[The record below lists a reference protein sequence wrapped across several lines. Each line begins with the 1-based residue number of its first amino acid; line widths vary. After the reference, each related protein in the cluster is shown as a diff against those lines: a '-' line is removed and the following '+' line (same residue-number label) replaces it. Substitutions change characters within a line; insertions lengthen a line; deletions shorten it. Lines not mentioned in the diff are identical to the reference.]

1 MSAERRRRRPR
12 AAYWPDIAWAVFSL
26 VNLAVM
32 IAVPNWET
40 IPFHFIWVSLTLLY
54 GFRVWS
60 LGRTTLVLA
69 IVMASTVAPIAADA
83 ASGSQPAGELA
94 EVPLMAAMFLAMV
107 WHARRRVAALEEVER
122 VSETNARLLE
132 RERRFLQDAS
142 HALRTPITVALGHAE
157 LIARAAGDPAI
168 AEDARVVVDEMGR
181 MRAVAERLLLL
192 ASAEQPTFLSRRPVA
207 PVTLV
212 DAAMR
217 RWAPIPRRWTV
228 VEQMVPAIE
237 ADGDRLASALDA
249 LIENAVSHTPEGGG
263 IELRLL
269 QEPGAV
275 RIAVADEGT
284 GIAPEDLEHIF
295 GRFARTDAGRERNRG
310 GVGLGLNIAK
320 TIAEAHGGS
329 LRVTSTPG
337 RGSLFELVLPV
348 AVVGSLQDQAGEWSH
363 ATPTPETVGSS

>member
-1 MSAERRRRRPR
+1 
-12 AAYWPDIAWAVFSL
+12 
-26 VNLAVM
+26 M
-32 IAVPNWET
+32 IAAPEWET
-40 IPFHFIWVSLTLLY
+40 IPFHFVWVSLTLLY
-54 GFRVWS
+54 GFRVWN
-60 LGRTTLVLA
+60 LGRTAWVLA
-69 IVMASTVAPIAADA
+69 IVVAATASPIAVDA
-83 ASGSQPAGELA
+83 ASGTQPLAELA

-157 LIARAAGDPAI
+157 LIVRAAGDPAI

-249 LIENAVSHTPEGGG
+249 LIENAVSHTSEGSG

-269 QEPGAV
+269 QEPGSV
-275 RIAVADEGT
+275 RIGVADEGT
-284 GIAPEDLEHIF
+284 GIAPEDLDHIF
-295 GRFARTDAGRERNRG
+295 GRFARTDVGRERNRG
-310 GVGLGLNIAK
+310 GMGLGLNIAK
-320 TIAEAHGGS
+320 TIA
-329 LRVTSTPG
+329 
-337 RGSLFELVLPV
+337 GSLFELVLPTPV
-348 AVVGSLQDQAGEWSH
+348 EGPLQSPLGERTQG
-363 ATPTPETVGSS
+363 APTPETVGST